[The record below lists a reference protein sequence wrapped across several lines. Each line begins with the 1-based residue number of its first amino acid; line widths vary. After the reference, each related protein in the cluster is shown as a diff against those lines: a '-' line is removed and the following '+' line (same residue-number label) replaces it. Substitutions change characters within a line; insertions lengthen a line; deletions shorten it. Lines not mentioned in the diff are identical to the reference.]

1 MSADDINYVF
11 ETQVIDTGIGIP
23 QQKQSQLFIPF
34 LELKNRIGLI
44 QEENHNIGLGLS
56 CSKDLTQK
64 LGGNIKVIESQPGL
78 TNIAFKFGVKVIQ
91 ELNFS
96 DVNQKT
102 YHSCNFNQNKVTLVK
117 LTQCERPFNKK
128 LQSYMI
134 KKNMVSKDQIN
145 DPTNYQIFDKRVLGF
160 K

>member
-1 MSADDINYVF
+1 M
-11 ETQVIDTGIGIP
+11 
-23 QQKQSQLFIPF
+23 
-34 LELKNRIGLI
+34 
-44 QEENHNIGLGLS
+44 
-56 CSKDLTQK
+56 
-64 LGGNIKVIESQPGL
+64 IESQPGL